1 MMLLSAMVTR
11 VRRHLFDAA
20 PSVAEFSDAT
30 ILEAI
35 NEAIVL
41 EPAALAQDERGRLAL
56 AKVSEAASL
65 VANTEDYA
73 VPSDCVRL
81 LDVRIRSTSTAE
93 WESLTF
99 SQSLNTPRHGQ
110 ALWFNSGAAILAGSE
125 ITGMVPFRWCQADDP
140 TYVRIVPK
148 PTVAGPQI
156 CFWYV
161 AAPQLDYGDP
171 DDPDDDPTMGGR
183 EGYDALVCLRAAM
196 LLAVDESEGVGM
208 AQRLA
213 SIRALRLAGFLGGAN
228 GGVAMPLR
236 RYIRRA

>member
-1 MMLLSAMVTR
+1 MVTR

-183 EGYDALVCLRAAM
+183 EGYDALVCLWRQCCWRWTNRKASAWRNGWHPFAPCAW
-196 LLAVDESEGVGM
+196 LDFLAVPTVG
-208 AQRLA
+208 
-213 SIRALRLAGFLGGAN
+213 
-228 GGVAMPLR
+228 
-236 RYIRRA
+236 